1 MKIGI
6 TKLRIK
12 IFGGDFLMK
21 KSMYLVVSLLVAISM
36 LLAACSTA
44 TTVAPTSQ
52 VAATNPPAAATAVPA
67 TSAPAASNPGL
78 QLDAAKVAPQFFND
92 ADYNESLKLMTQAPL
107 NPSQPI
113 YLQYLVENPTD
124 ITKYPQYAE
133 FAKKQ
138 PPYNVCFSNAGV
150 NNPWRVV
157 GYIDI
162 REQVEQLRTQGLVK
176 NFYHLDA
183 QGDDAKQIADIQDI
197 INTPGKCDILIVAS
211 NTSEALTPIVEKA
224 CEVMP
229 VVQFDRYAQTD
240 CPVISERTIGGY
252 AFGISGAQFIVDNLP
267 AGGNVLAFR
276 ILPGVDVL
284 EQRWGAARKIFEQNP
299 QLNIIGVEF
308 VGYDSF
314 KANTVV
320 SDYLAK
326 YGTID
331 AVWMDAGGTAVT
343 ILEAFKDAGAPYPK
357 AMVGE
362 DQEDYLQY
370 WKANNLT
377 AIAPTFPTYQWRTAV
392 LSAVMFLQ
400 GKTVQHDWTM
410 PQPEV
415 TAANLD
421 TYIDTTMP
429 PLHYALCGCEDMPNY
444 PGAWQNPDI
453 NKYVDVMP

>member
-1 MKIGI
+1 
-6 TKLRIK
+6 
-12 IFGGDFLMK
+12 MK
-21 KSMYLVVSLLVAISM
+21 KKTLFVVSLLFIFVM
-36 LLAACSTA
+36 LLAACQTA
-44 TTVAPTSQ
+44 TPAPTEAP
-52 VAATNPPAAATAVPA
+52 AAEEPAAEEPAAEEPAAAE
-67 TSAPAASNPGL
+67 NPGL
-78 QLDAAKVAPQFFND
+78 ALDAAKVAAQFWSD
-92 ADYNESLKLMTQAPL
+92 AEYEKSLELMTKDPL
-107 NPSQPI
+107 NPDAPI
-113 YLQYLVENPTD
+113 YLQYLEENPTD
-124 ITKYPQYAE
+124 ISQYPEYAA
-133 FAKKQ
+133 FAEKE

-162 REQVEQLRTQGLVK
+162 REQVEQLRAEGLVK

-183 QGDDAKQIADIQDI
+183 QGNDAKQIADIQDI

-211 NTSEALTPIVEKA
+211 NTSEALTPMVEKA

-240 CPVISERTIGGY
+240 CPVVSERTIGGY
-252 AFGISGAQFIVDNLP
+252 AFGISGARFIVDNLP
-267 AGGNVLAFR
+267 EGGNVLAFR

-284 EQRWGAARKIFEQNP
+284 EQRWGAARKIFEENP
-299 QLNIIGVEF
+299 QLNIVGVEF

-326 YGTID
+326 FGTID

-357 AMVGE
+357 VMVGE
-362 DQEDYLQY
+362 DQQDYLQY
-370 WKANNLT
+370 WKENNLT
-377 AIAPTFPTYQWRTAV
+377 AIAPTFPTFQWRTAV

-400 GKTVQHDWTM
+400 GDTVQHHWYL

-415 TAANLD
+415 VASNLD
-421 TYIDTTMP
+421 QYINPDMP
-429 PLHYALCGCEDMPNY
+429 PLHYALCGCEDMTNY
-444 PGAWQNPDI
+444 PDAWMTPDI
-453 NKYVDVMP
+453 NKYVDVP

>member
-1 MKIGI
+1 
-6 TKLRIK
+6 
-12 IFGGDFLMK
+12 MK
-21 KSMYLVVSLLVAISM
+21 KSLLLVVVFVLLLTACQ
-36 LLAACSTA
+36 AA
-44 TTVAPTSQ
+44 AP
-52 VAATNPPAAATAVPA
+52 AATEAPAAA
-67 TSAPAASNPGL
+67 AANPGL
-78 QLDAAKVAPQFFND
+78 QMDTAKVAAQFFTD
-92 ADYNESLKLMTQAPL
+92 ADFTKSMEYMKAKAL
-107 NPSQPI
+107 NPNDPI
-113 YLQYLVENPTD
+113 YLQYLVDNPTD
-124 ITKYPQYAE
+124 ISKFPQYAD
-133 FAKKQ
+133 FAKKEA
-138 PPYNVCFSNAGV
+138 PYNICFSNAGV

-157 GYIDI
+157 GYVDM
-162 REQVEQLRTQGLVK
+162 REQVEELRAQGLVK

-183 QGDDAKQIADIQDI
+183 QGNDAKQIADIQDV

-211 NTSEALTPIVEKA
+211 NTSDALTPIVEKA

-229 VVQFDRYAQTD
+229 VIQFDRYAQTD
-240 CPVISERTIGGY
+240 CPVVSERPIGGY
-252 AFGISGAQFIVDNLP
+252 AFGISGAQFVVDNLP
-267 AGGNVLAFR
+267 KGGNVLAFR

-284 EQRWGAARKIFEQNP
+284 EQRWGAARKIFEQHPN
-299 QLNIIGVEF
+299 LNVIGVEF

-357 AMVGE
+357 VMVGE

-392 LSAVMFLQ
+392 LAAVKFLK
-400 GKTVQHDWTM
+400 GETVQHNWVL

-415 TAANLD
+415 TNTNLD
-421 TYIDTTMP
+421 QYINKDMP
-429 PLHYALCGCEDMPNY
+429 PLHYALCGCEDMKSY
-444 PGAWQNPDI
+444 PDAWKNVDI
-453 NKYVDVMP
+453 NKYKDVIE

>member
-1 MKIGI
+1 
-6 TKLRIK
+6 
-12 IFGGDFLMK
+12 MK
-21 KSMYLVVSLLVAISM
+21 KSMFLVVTLLVAISM
-36 LLAACSTA
+36 VLAACTTA
-44 TTVAPTSQ
+44 TTVAPATQ
-52 VAATNPPAAATAVPA
+52 APVAATTAPTTAPVAAA
-67 TSAPAASNPGL
+67 NPGL
-78 QLDAAKVAPQFFND
+78 ALDAAKVAPQFFND
-92 ADYNESLKLMTQAPL
+92 ADYQKTLQYMTMAAL
-107 NPSQPI
+107 NPSDPI
-113 YLQYLVENPTD
+113 YLQYLDNSTATD
-124 ITKYPQYAE
+124 ISKFPQYAA
-133 FAKKQ
+133 FAAKK

-157 GYIDI
+157 GYIDM
-162 REQVEQLRTQGLVK
+162 REQVEQLRTEGLVK

-224 CEVMP
+224 CAVMP

-240 CPVISERTIGGY
+240 CPVVSERTIGGY

-267 AGGNVLAFR
+267 QGGNVLAFR

-284 EQRWGAARKIFEQNP
+284 EQRWGAARKIFEANP
-299 QLNIIGVEF
+299 QLNVVGVEF

-314 KANTVV
+314 KASTVV

-326 YGTID
+326 YGHID

-377 AIAPTFPTYQWRTAV
+377 AIAPTFPTFQWRTAV

-400 GKTVQHDWTM
+400 GKTVQHSWVM
-410 PQPEV
+410 PQPDV
-415 TAANLD
+415 VQSNLD
-421 TYIDTTMP
+421 KYINTTMP
-429 PLHYALCGCEDMPNY
+429 PLHYALCGCEDMTNY
-444 PGAWQNPDI
+444 PAAWQKPDI

>member
-1 MKIGI
+1 
-6 TKLRIK
+6 
-12 IFGGDFLMK
+12 MK
-21 KSMYLVVSLLVAISM
+21 KSILLVISALLIFTL
-36 LLAACSTA
+36 LLAAC
-44 TTVAPTSQ
+44 Q
-52 VAATNPPAAATAVPA
+52 AATEEPAAEEPA
-67 TSAPAASNPGL
+67 AEEPAAEEPMEEEPAAEASNPGL
-78 QLDAAKVAPQFFND
+78 QMESATVAEQFFSED
-92 ADYNESLKLMTQAPL
+92 EYAKSIELMTKAPL
-107 NPSQPI
+107 NPDDPI
-113 YLQYLVENPTD
+113 YLQYLEENPTD
-124 ITKYPQYAE
+124 ISQYPEYAD
-133 FAKKQ
+133 FAAKE

-162 REQVEQLRTQGLVK
+162 REQVEELRAEGLVQ

-211 NTSEALTPIVEKA
+211 NTSEALTPIVEQA

-240 CPVISERTIGGY
+240 CPVVSERTIGGY
-252 AFGISGAQFIVDNLP
+252 AFGISGANFIVDNLP
-267 AGGNVLAFR
+267 EGGNVLAFR

-284 EQRWGAARKIFEQNP
+284 EQRWGAARKIFEENP

-343 ILEAFKDAGAPYPK
+343 ILEAFEDAGAPYPK
-357 AMVGE
+357 VMVGE
-362 DQEDYLQY
+362 DQQDYLAF

-377 AIAPTFPTYQWRTAV
+377 AIAPTFPTFQWRTAV
-392 LSAVMFLQ
+392 LSAVKFLQ
-400 GKTVQHDWTM
+400 GETVQHNWYL
-410 PQPEV
+410 PQPDV
-415 TAANLD
+415 TAENLD
-421 TYIDTTMP
+421 QYENPEMP
-429 PLHYALCGCEDMPNY
+429 PLHYALCGCEDMTNY
-444 PGAWQNPDI
+444 PDAWTTPDI
-453 NKYVDVMP
+453 NKYIDVP

>member
-1 MKIGI
+1 MKQ
-6 TKLRIK
+6 
-12 IFGGDFLMK
+12 K
-21 KSMYLVVSLLVAISM
+21 KQFVVSLLFIFVMLFTACQSATPVATEAP
-36 LLAACSTA
+36 AAPAAQEPTA
-44 TTVAPTSQ
+44 EQ
-52 VAATNPPAAATAVPA
+52 PAAAQ
-67 TSAPAASNPGL
+67 NPGL
-78 QLDAAKVAPQFFND
+78 ALDAAKVAAQFWSD
-92 ADYNESLKLMTQAPL
+92 AEYEKSLDLMTKSPL
-107 NPSQPI
+107 NPDAPI
-113 YLQYLVENPTD
+113 YLQYLEENPTD
-124 ITKYPQYAE
+124 ISQYPQYAAVADKE
-133 FAKKQ
+133 

-162 REQVEQLRTQGLVK
+162 REQVEQLRAEGLVK

-183 QGDDAKQIADIQDI
+183 QGNDAKQIADIQDI

-211 NTSEALTPIVEKA
+211 NTSEALTPMVEKA

-240 CPVISERTIGGY
+240 CPVVSERTIGGY
-252 AFGISGAQFIVDNLP
+252 AFGISGAKFIVDNLP
-267 AGGNVLAFR
+267 EGGNVLAFR

-284 EQRWGAARKIFEQNP
+284 EQRWGAARKIFEENP

-326 YGTID
+326 YGKID

-343 ILEAFKDAGAPYPK
+343 ILEAFKDAGASYPK
-357 AMVGE
+357 VMVGE

-377 AIAPTFPTYQWRTAV
+377 AIAPTFPTFQWRTAV

-400 GKTVQHDWTM
+400 GETVQHHWYM

-421 TYIDTTMP
+421 QYINPDMP
-429 PLHYALCGCEDMPNY
+429 PLHYALCGCEDMTNY
-444 PGAWQNPDI
+444 PDAWVTPDI
-453 NKYVDVMP
+453 NKYVDVQQ

>member
-1 MKIGI
+1 
-6 TKLRIK
+6 
-12 IFGGDFLMK
+12 MK
-21 KSMYLVVSLLVAISM
+21 KNTLLIVSLILVFGM
-36 LLAACSTA
+36 LLAACQPA
-44 TTVAPTSQ
+44 TPAPTQ
-52 VAATNPPAAATAVPA
+52 
-67 TSAPAASNPGL
+67 APAAEEPGAEEPAAQEPVAAENPGL
-78 QLDAAKVAPQFFND
+78 ALDAAKVAAQFWSD
-92 ADYNESLKLMTQAPL
+92 AEYEKSLELMTKEAL
-107 NPSQPI
+107 NPDAPI
-113 YLQYLVENPTD
+113 YLQYLEENPTD
-124 ITKYPQYAE
+124 ISQYPQYAA
-133 FAKKQ
+133 FAEKE
-138 PPYNVCFSNAGV
+138 PPYNICFSNAGV

-162 REQVEQLRTQGLVK
+162 REQVEQLRAEGLVN

-183 QGDDAKQIADIQDI
+183 QGNDAKQIADIQDI
-197 INTPGKCDILIVAS
+197 INTPGKCDIMIVAS

-240 CPVISERTIGGY
+240 CPVVSERTIGGY
-252 AFGISGAQFIVDNLP
+252 AFGISGAKFIVDNLP
-267 AGGNVLAFR
+267 EGGNVLAFR

-284 EQRWGAARKIFEQNP
+284 EQRWGAARKIFEENP

-326 YGTID
+326 FGTID

-357 AMVGE
+357 VMVGE
-362 DQEDYLQY
+362 DQQDYLQY
-370 WKANNLT
+370 WKENDLT
-377 AIAPTFPTYQWRTAV
+377 AIAPTFPTFQWRTAV

-400 GKTVQHDWTM
+400 GETVQHHWYL

-421 TYIDTTMP
+421 QYINPEMP
-429 PLHYALCGCEDMPNY
+429 PLHYTLCGCEDMTNY
-444 PGAWQNPDI
+444 PDAWMTPDI
-453 NKYVDVMP
+453 NKYVDTP

>member
-1 MKIGI
+1 
-6 TKLRIK
+6 
-12 IFGGDFLMK
+12 MK
-21 KSMYLVVSLLVAISM
+21 KSIMLVVVFVLLLTACQ
-36 LLAACSTA
+36 AA
-44 TTVAPTSQ
+44 AP
-52 VAATNPPAAATAVPA
+52 AATEAPAAA
-67 TSAPAASNPGL
+67 AANPGL
-78 QLDAAKVAPQFFND
+78 QMDTAKVAAQFFTD
-92 ADYNESLKLMTQAPL
+92 ADFSKSMELMKAKAL
-107 NPSQPI
+107 NPDAPI

-124 ITKYPQYAE
+124 ISKFPQYAE
-133 FAKKQ
+133 FAKKEA
-138 PPYNVCFSNAGV
+138 PYNICFSNAGV

-157 GYIDI
+157 GYVDM
-162 REQVEQLRTQGLVK
+162 REQVEELRAQGLVK

-183 QGDDAKQIADIQDI
+183 QGNDAKQIADIQDV

-211 NTSEALTPIVEKA
+211 NTSDALTPIVEKA

-240 CPVISERTIGGY
+240 CPVVSERPIGGY
-252 AFGISGAQFIVDNLP
+252 AFGISGAQFVVDNLP
-267 AGGNVLAFR
+267 QGGNVLAFR

-284 EQRWGAARKIFEQNP
+284 EQRWGAARKIFEQHPN
-299 QLNIIGVEF
+299 LNVIGVEF

-357 AMVGE
+357 VMVGE

-392 LSAVMFLQ
+392 LASVMFLK
-400 GKTVQHDWTM
+400 GETVQHNWVL

-415 TAANLD
+415 TNANLD
-421 TYIDTTMP
+421 KYINKDMP
-429 PLHYALCGCEDMPNY
+429 PLHYTLCGCEDMKSY
-444 PGAWQNPDI
+444 PDAWKNVDI
-453 NKYVDVMP
+453 NKYKDVMP